1 VKAAEVSI
9 APATTAAELAAVQA
23 LCWSY
28 RAYLEN
34 FAPVERR
41 ITEVFYPPAK
51 YEALMGELAHI
62 HARPRGII
70 LLARQGDTPVGCGMT
85 QPLDDATAE
94 IKRVYVSDAARGLGI
109 ARQLCAQLVEQARQD
124 GFGRVV
130 LDTSRAFD
138 TARRLYTGLGFVET
152 GPYQPIP
159 EEMLP
164 HLCFFEKRL

>member
-1 VKAAEVSI
+1 MQV
-9 APATTAAELAAVQA
+9 

-70 LLARQGDTPVGCGMT
+70 LLARQGGTPVGCGMT

-94 IKRVYVSDAARGLGI
+94 IKRVYVSDAARGHGAGRRICL
-109 ARQLCAQLVEQARQD
+109 AAMERSKAQGYAQM
-124 GFGRVV
+124 V
-130 LDTSRAFD
+130 LDT
-138 TARRLYTGLGFVET
+138 TTRLTEAIALYERLGFAEIAPFYDPPEDLVE
-152 GPYQPIP
+152 
-159 EEMLP
+159 
-164 HLCFFEKRL
+164 HLRFYGRDL